1 MSGRGLLARGPG
13 RFDVRRSLLALA
25 LAGALGNGPRGD
37 LARAHHVP
45 ERKQVARERVAGE
58 HEVRAPLARP
68 GLQLALKR
76 GFELRFGEL
85 TNAGEAWL
93 RVARERARSEQI
105 AAGFVPLGPTV
116 ESSPAHGRAEASFVA
131 DHFRVRAG
139 HRLVLAVERAAPCTP
154 GDCWRLL
161 PARYEG
167 GRCQARIAGQLG
179 GRMQFGSLP

>member
-1 MSGRGLLARGPG
+1 MSGAGPLARGPG
-13 RFDVRRSLLALA
+13 RFGLRRSLLALA
-25 LAGALGNGPRGD
+25 VAGALGNGPRGD
-37 LARAHHVP
+37 FARAHHEP
-45 ERKQVARERVAGE
+45 RLAKQRERVSGE
-58 HEVRAPLARP
+58 HEVRAPFARP
-68 GLQLALKR
+68 GLQLVLKR
-76 GFELRFGEL
+76 GFELRLDEL
-85 TNAGEAWL
+85 TGTGEAWL

-116 ESSPAHGRAEASFVA
+116 ESSAARGRAQASFVA

-139 HRLVLAVERAAPCTP
+139 HRLVLAVERAAPCAP
-154 GDCWRLL
+154 GDCWQLL